1 MKISQKLLGLSLLLF
16 ILVLSGCR
24 KDNDDRGLNIFSID
38 DDIMLGE
45 QVQNEIENSDD
56 FIVLSE
62 QQYPVAYGH
71 INRVMDDILA
81 TGHIKNADVF
91 DWRVKIVQNDTIL
104 NAFCAPGGY
113 IVFYTGLIKFLD
125 SESDF
130 AGVMGHE
137 MCHADNRHVTD
148 QLTTQY
154 GLSALISLL
163 LGEEDPGL
171 ITEIAA
177 GLAFLSFSRKKES
190 EADLN
195 SVKYLCDTEWHAN
208 GAAGFFQKLIDLGQ
222 AASIPQF
229 LSTHPN
235 PDNRVE
241 AINAEADLLSECMSG
256 NDFDARYTEF
266 KNSLP

>member
-1 MKISQKLLGLSLLLF
+1 MRISKNILLMLSLAFLM
-16 ILVLSGCR
+16 VLSGCK
-24 KDNDDRGLNIFSID
+24 KDNDDRGLNIFSLE

-45 QVQNEIENSDD
+45 QVQQEIESSDD
-56 FIVLSE
+56 YLVLSE
-62 QQYPVAYGH
+62 SQYPVAYGH

-81 TGHIKNADVF
+81 TGHIKHAETF
-91 DWRVKIVQNDTIL
+91 DWRVKIVHNDTIL

-154 GLSALISLL
+154 GLGALIGIL
-163 LGEEDPGL
+163 LGDDPGL
-171 ITEIAA
+171 ITELAA

-195 SVKYLCDTEWHAN
+195 SVKYLCDTEWHSN

-222 AASIPQF
+222 GGGPPQF
-229 LSTHPN
+229 LSTHPS

-241 AINAEADLLSECMSG
+241 AINEEADLQEMCMNG
-256 NDFDARYTEF
+256 DDFSDRYEDF

>member
-1 MKISQKLLGLSLLLF
+1 MKLTQKLFGLSALLF
-16 ILVLSGCR
+16 LLVLSGCK
-24 KDNDDRGLNIFSID
+24 KDKDDRGINIFSID

-45 QVQNEIENSDD
+45 QVQSEIENSDD
-56 FIVLSE
+56 FIVLPE

-81 TGHIKNADVF
+81 TGHIKNKDIF
-91 DWRVKIVQNDTIL
+91 DWRVKIVHNDTIL

-154 GLSALISLL
+154 GLSALIGIL
-163 LGEEDPGL
+163 LGEDPGL

-222 AASIPQF
+222 AGGPPQF
-229 LSTHPN
+229 LSTHPS

-241 AINAEADLLSECMSG
+241 AINEEAATFMECVTG
-256 NDFDARYTEF
+256 NDFDVRYTEF